1 MFGPW
6 TVAALTVEASM
17 GHVLKLASPGRAAEV
32 LEPVALGMGLSLSNQ
47 LKAQEIGKAKK
58 T

>member
-1 MFGPW
+1 M
-6 TVAALTVEASM
+6 AALTVEASM